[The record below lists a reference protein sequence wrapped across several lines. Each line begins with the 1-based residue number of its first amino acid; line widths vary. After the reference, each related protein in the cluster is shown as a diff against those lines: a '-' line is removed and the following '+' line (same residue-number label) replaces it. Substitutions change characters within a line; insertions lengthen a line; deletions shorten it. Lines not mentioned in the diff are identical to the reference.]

1 MTTPTTPH
9 AKDLLDRA
17 LHSFVHATGDAQI
30 PQVLYKLQYEQLGGS
45 DTYEADGPVFTLPTP
60 SFSLSFDDA
69 TLEPVHEAWKRVMGD
84 AAVESEYLT
93 FEDRE
98 GAMDDEDE
106 VDE

>member
-1 MTTPTTPH
+1 M
-9 AKDLLDRA
+9 LDRA
-17 LHSFVHATGDAQI
+17 LHSFVHATGDAQV
-30 PQVLYKLQYEQLGGS
+30 PQVLYQLQYEQLGGS
-45 DTYEADGPVFTLPTP
+45 DIYEADGPVFTLPTP
-60 SFSLSFDDA
+60 SFSLSFDDP